1 MLFRSNWNM
10 QVHSLTIFRHVLDD
24 DVFSKFLLLCD
35 SMQEDLSTKLDRY
48 CTFVSSLYQNDTD
61 FSAYLYRWLMNDENT
76 VIHRISRKE
85 SLPQA
90 LQDSLHAEL
99 EILEEISSITSD
111 QMIEWMHYD
120 GFLPKWETSHFDF
133 EKDYFAHLHALPKE
147 GYGVFAKYRAFGI
160 QHGRLVP
167 IIHPD
172 PQRLSDLIGYKRERE
187 QVIKNSLAFLEGIKV
202 NNVLL
207 YGDAGTGKSST
218 VKAIVNEYYKEG
230 LRLIEVKKDQLAV
243 LPEIMDSLADN
254 PLHFIIFID
263 DLSFKSNDDDF
274 VALKNILE
282 GGIQNNQNNCVV
294 YATSNRRHFVQ
305 ENSKNRDGGELFRN
319 DSIQETMSLAARFGL
334 TVTFTKPLKDLY
346 LEIVMQ
352 LADRYQIE
360 TDRDVLAIQ
369 AEAYAIRNSG
379 RSPRTAKQFIEYTKI
394 NEKIK

>member
-1 MLFRSNWNM
+1 MEKYDNMREFKELILMLENNWNM

-35 SMQEDLSTKLDRY
+35 SMQEDLSTKVDRY

-254 PLHFIIFID
+254 PLHFII
-263 DLSFKSNDDDF
+263 LS
-274 VALKNILE
+274 LIH
-282 GGIQNNQNNCVV
+282 I
-294 YATSNRRHFVQ
+294 
-305 ENSKNRDGGELFRN
+305 
-319 DSIQETMSLAARFGL
+319 
-334 TVTFTKPLKDLY
+334 
-346 LEIVMQ
+346 
-352 LADRYQIE
+352 
-360 TDRDVLAIQ
+360 
-369 AEAYAIRNSG
+369 
-379 RSPRTAKQFIEYTKI
+379 
-394 NEKIK
+394 

>member
-1 MLFRSNWNM
+1 
-10 QVHSLTIFRHVLDD
+10 
-24 DVFSKFLLLCD
+24 
-35 SMQEDLSTKLDRY
+35 
-48 CTFVSSLYQNDTD
+48 
-61 FSAYLYRWLMNDENT
+61 
-76 VIHRISRKE
+76 
-85 SLPQA
+85 
-90 LQDSLHAEL
+90 
-99 EILEEISSITSD
+99 
-111 QMIEWMHYD
+111 
-120 GFLPKWETSHFDF
+120 
-133 EKDYFAHLHALPKE
+133 
-147 GYGVFAKYRAFGI
+147 
-160 QHGRLVP
+160 
-167 IIHPD
+167 
-172 PQRLSDLIGYKRERE
+172 
-187 QVIKNSLAFLEGIKV
+187 
-202 NNVLL
+202 
-207 YGDAGTGKSST
+207 
-218 VKAIVNEYYKEG
+218 
-230 LRLIEVKKDQLAV
+230 
-243 LPEIMDSLADN
+243 MDSLADN

>member
-1 MLFRSNWNM
+1 
-10 QVHSLTIFRHVLDD
+10 
-24 DVFSKFLLLCD
+24 
-35 SMQEDLSTKLDRY
+35 
-48 CTFVSSLYQNDTD
+48 
-61 FSAYLYRWLMNDENT
+61 
-76 VIHRISRKE
+76 
-85 SLPQA
+85 
-90 LQDSLHAEL
+90 
-99 EILEEISSITSD
+99 
-111 QMIEWMHYD
+111 MIEWMHYD